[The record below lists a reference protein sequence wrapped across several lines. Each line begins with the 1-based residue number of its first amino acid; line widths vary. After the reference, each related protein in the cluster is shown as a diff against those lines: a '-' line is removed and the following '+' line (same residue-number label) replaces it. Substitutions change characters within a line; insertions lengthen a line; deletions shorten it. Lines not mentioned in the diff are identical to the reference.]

1 MLPEDETIATIYTPD
16 IPSDI
21 VHSILCLL
29 YTGQA
34 NVTWRTLQDINEC
47 FRLIGRFFYHH
58 LAYDV
63 KKLNNLTLYL
73 KHIVFKKK

>member
-1 MLPEDETIATIYTPD
+1 MLPEDETMATIYTPD

-47 FRLIGRFFYHH
+47 FRLIGRQLLFDMYPTF
-58 LAYDV
+58 
-63 KKLNNLTLYL
+63 
-73 KHIVFKKK
+73 